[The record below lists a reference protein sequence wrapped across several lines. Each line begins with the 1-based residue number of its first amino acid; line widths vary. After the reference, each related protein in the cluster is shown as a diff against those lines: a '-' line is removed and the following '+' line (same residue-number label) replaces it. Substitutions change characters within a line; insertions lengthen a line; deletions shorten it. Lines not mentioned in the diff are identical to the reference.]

1 MRFQKQQGNQMP
13 QVNLV
18 PMMDVLM
25 TVLTFFIIVSM
36 TLTGQIVPNLILP
49 DAKNSGTQEKP
60 EAPKTLV
67 VVLNTQKQ
75 TVVDS
80 KPLAIEQLTQ
90 QVQEFLTSNPEGV
103 VVLKADRGLTYADV
117 TQVLKNLRDMGGS
130 RVSLAISGG

>member
-49 DAKNSGTQEKP
+49 NAKNSGGKEKP

>member
-1 MRFQKQQGNQMP
+1 MRFKQQQGSQMP
-13 QVNLV
+13 EVNLV

-49 DAKNSGTQEKP
+49 DAKNSGRKENS

-67 VVLNTQKQ
+67 VVLNPQKQ
-75 TVVDS
+75 TVVNS

-90 QVQEFLTSNPEGV
+90 QVQEFLTSNPDGV

>member
-49 DAKNSGTQEKP
+49 DAKNSGTQETL

-75 TVVDS
+75 TMVDS

>member
-1 MRFQKQQGNQMP
+1 MRFRKQQGSQMP
-13 QVNLV
+13 EVNLV

-49 DAKNSGTQEKP
+49 NAQNSGESGESET
-60 EAPKTLV
+60 AKTLV

-75 TVVDS
+75 TVVDD

-90 QVQEFLTSNPEGV
+90 QVQEFLISNPAGV
-103 VVLKADRGLTYADV
+103 VVLKADRGLVYADV
-117 TQVLKNLRDMGGS
+117 TQVLKALRDVGGS

>member
-1 MRFQKQQGNQMP
+1 MP
-13 QVNLV
+13 EVNLV

-49 DAKNSGTQEKP
+49 DAKNSGGKEKT
-60 EAPKTLV
+60 EAPITLAV
-67 VVLNTQKQ
+67 SLNTQKQ
-75 TVVDS
+75 TVIDGQPVTG
-80 KPLAIEQLTQ
+80 EQLSQ
-90 QVQEFLTSNPEGV
+90 QVQEFLTSNPDGV

-117 TQVLKNLRDMGGS
+117 TQVLKTLRDLGGS